1 MSKVRDS
8 VEDLRTVVVEH
19 ISGNVGIGTSSP
31 SAQLHVDSG
40 TTDTV
45 ALFESSGDTS
55 AYVVIKDS
63 GSSGG
68 AFIGASGTST
78 VIGTGGTDER
88 MRIDSSGNLLVGKTS
103 SSTLTAGNE
112 LRAGGLAAFTR
123 SGSYAL
129 NLNRLSDDG
138 DIAVFQKDSVTVGSI
153 GVESNDNFSISATT
167 GGGSGLLFWG
177 SGGTSPVISPM
188 KEGATADSV
197 VDLGRSTGRFRDAH
211 FSGVVY
217 AKSFERNWQL
227 LDMSALDYGMFY
239 PVSLNNGTSQRINTF
254 EMFKFYGNYNPVV
267 NGAIML
273 GGVALKMDIS
283 GYSWGGNVIHNYVHY
298 AHSSYRSMIGAIGLR
313 GFYTPVLWLR
323 GGYSYH
329 YTANT
334 PIIPEISTVKTAFWA
349 DTAYEYHMGPITEAV
364 MFGKP
369 NYLGTSHPIGMTI
382 QDTNVR
388 DWYT

>member
-1 MSKVRDS
+1 MGRN
-8 VEDLRTVVVEH
+8 
-19 ISGNVGIGTSSP
+19 GNNGLGI
-31 SAQLHVDSG
+31 
-40 TTDTV
+40 
-45 ALFESSGDTS
+45 S
-55 AYVVIKDS
+55 AYDTITFRT
-63 GSSGG
+63 GATAGFLGG
-68 AFIGASGTST
+68 
-78 VIGTGGTDER
+78 DEA
-88 MRIDSSGNLLVGKTS
+88 MRLNSAGNLLVGKTTTS
-103 SSTLTAGNE
+103 LGTAGTAIRGDNPG
-112 LRAGGLAAFTR
+112 LIASTRAGVSLE
-123 SGSYAL
+123 
-129 NLNRLSDDG
+129 LNRLTSDG
-138 DIAVFQKDSVTVGSI
+138 DIVQFNKDGTTVGSI
-153 GVESNDNFSISATT
+153 GVQSGDNLFISAAT

-177 SGGTSPVISPM
+177 GGGTSPIISPM

-197 VDLGRSTGRFRDAH
+197 VDLGRSTERFKDAH
-211 FSGVVY
+211 FSGVVH

-267 NGAIML
+267 NGETML
-273 GGVALKMDIS
+273 GAVALKMDIS

-298 AHSSYRSMIGAIGLR
+298 AHSQYRSMIGAIGLQ

-349 DTAYEYHMGPITEAV
+349 NTAYEYHMGPITEAV